1 MFRGQ
6 FLHSIDPKGRT
17 SLPSRFREV
26 LDAEGDLRL
35 ILTPAPFD
43 PCLHLYPLKAWEDFE
58 RKVAELPS
66 LDPDIARFRRLY
78 ISPALDVEVDKAG
91 RIRIGSDFREKANL
105 SGEVFWA
112 GMGRIVELW
121 SKDLWDQNTAMNN
134 EQFVNF
140 QSKVQELIR
149 I

>member
-6 FLHSIDPKGRT
+6 FHHSIDQKGRT

-91 RIRIGSDFREKANL
+91 RIRIGSDFREKANIT
-105 SGEVFWA
+105 GEVFWA

-121 SKDLWDQNTAMNN
+121 SKDLWDRNTAMND